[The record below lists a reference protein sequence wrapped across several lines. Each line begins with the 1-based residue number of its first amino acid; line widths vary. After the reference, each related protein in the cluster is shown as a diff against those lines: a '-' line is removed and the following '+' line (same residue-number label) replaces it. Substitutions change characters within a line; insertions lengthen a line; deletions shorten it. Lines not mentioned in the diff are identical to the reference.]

1 MYVDEG
7 TRFLWKRRRY
17 CHSKG
22 PFFRIKIKNN
32 SSWCPCYNLAQPI
45 HNVLDHTTWHRAPI
59 GQHTLMRAYAAF
71 DHNVL
76 HSITICKTHVCAHEA
91 NAPQRKFVV
100 VLVRRGD
107 VEHREDHEQSF
118 NVVEARLDAELERD
132 VLQQLNAKK
141 RRRKVICNTCAE
153 ARDTGN
159 NKTSDFTSKYAIIT
173 ANQAR
178 GSGARAE
185 HIRSRNRQAQENQA
199 TAARSHRLLLPM
211 TLDHFNESTDE
222 EAALLKDGTWKSRR
236 HVVVIVRAALPTRMG
251 AHPPC
256 HLRPQ
261 NLETD
266 CVS

>member
-1 MYVDEG
+1 M
-7 TRFLWKRRRY
+7 RRNE
-17 CHSKG
+17 K
-22 PFFRIKIKNN
+22 
-32 SSWCPCYNLAQPI
+32 
-45 HNVLDHTTWHRAPI
+45 
-59 GQHTLMRAYAAF
+59 
-71 DHNVL
+71 
-76 HSITICKTHVCAHEA
+76 
-91 NAPQRKFVV
+91 KFVV
-100 VLVRRGD
+100 VLVRHGD

-118 NVVEARLDAELERD
+118 NVVEARRDVELERD
-132 VLQQLNAKK
+132 ILQLNAKIM
-141 RRRKVICNTCAE
+141 RRKVICNTCAE

-251 AHPPC
+251 ARASTVSPQAAESGDR
-256 HLRPQ
+256 LRFV
-261 NLETD
+261 NHRETF
-266 CVS
+266 VA